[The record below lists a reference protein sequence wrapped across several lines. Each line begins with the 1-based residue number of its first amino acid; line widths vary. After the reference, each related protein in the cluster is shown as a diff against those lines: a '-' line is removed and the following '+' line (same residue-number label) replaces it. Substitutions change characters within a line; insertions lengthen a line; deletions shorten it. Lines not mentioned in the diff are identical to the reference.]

1 MITIDAMFPV
11 MTATDLTALKEFYE
25 TTFGFHSVF
34 FDASFYLHLVLPETG
49 IQLGFLQP
57 NHPSQP
63 DFLHTKMVQEGY
75 VISFEVADIQSV
87 LKQAK
92 DMELTISMPLKIEDW
107 GQTHFMVQD
116 PAGFN
121 IDLVQHVHQ

>member
-34 FDASFYLHLVLPETG
+34 FDASFYLHLVSPENG
-49 IQLGFLQP
+49 IQLGFLHP

-63 DFLHTKMVQEGY
+63 EFLHAKMVQEGY
-75 VISFEVADIQSV
+75 VISFEVANAQSV
-87 LKQAK
+87 LKQA
-92 DMELTISMPLKIEDW
+92 EELGLTISMPLKVEDW

-121 IDLVQHVHQ
+121 IDLVQHVNQ